1 MDKYREQLNKPV
13 VIAVLGGIAGL
24 ILGLIIGWGIWPVQW
39 YDAAISDVRRD
50 LQQDYLRMTIDSY
63 ARNGDQA
70 LAMQRWKE
78 LGDVGPELLS
88 DVQINQG
95 ATSAGDI
102 AKFNQL
108 VNAGAAP
115 AAPAGTQAP
124 GGVVATQP
132 AGAETV
138 QTPAPTAAPRSS
150 LLTIALVVLCVAML
164 VIAGALVYM
173 FVFRKGRP
181 SFSLA
186 GQAHQASRAAART
199 DYTALGEEAPVVQF
213 TTTYLAGD
221 ELYDDSFSI
230 DAPTGEFLGE
240 CGVGISET
248 VGVGEP
254 KKVTAFEVWLFDKN
268 DIQTVTKVLMSGYA
282 FNDPTIRQRLESKGE
297 PVLLMPDDQ
306 PIELETATLVL
317 RARVINMGYGSG
329 PLPPE
334 SYFENLTLELSIW
347 QKQLKV

>member
-1 MDKYREQLNKPV
+1 MDKYREQLNRPV

-39 YDAAISDVRRD
+39 YDAAVADLRRD

-63 ARNGDQA
+63 ARNDNRELA
-70 LAMQRWKE
+70 LQRWAE
-78 LGDVGPELLS
+78 LGDAAPEVLN
-88 DVQINQG
+88 DVQINPG
-95 ATSAGDI
+95 GTTPGDM
-102 AKFNQL
+102 AKFNAL
-108 VNAGAAP
+108 VSGGAAAPLGTP
-115 AAPAGTQAP
+115 APGAATLPPAGTEGAP
-124 GGVVATQP
+124 
-132 AGAETV
+132 
-138 QTPAPTAAPRSS
+138 APRSS
-150 LLTIALVVLCVAML
+150 LLTVALVVLCVAML
-164 VIAGALVYM
+164 VIAGALAYM
-173 FVFRKGRP
+173 FIFRKGRGGL
-181 SFSLA
+181 SLA
-186 GQAHQASRAAART
+186 GQAHQASRQTART
-199 DYTALGEEAPVVQF
+199 DYTALGEQPPVSQF

-230 DAPTGEFLGE
+230 DAPSGEFLGE

-282 FNDPTIRQRLESKGE
+282 FGDAGIRQRLESKGE
-297 PVLLMPDDQ
+297 PVLLVPGDA

-317 RARVINMGYGSG
+317 RARVMDMSYGSG

-334 SYFENLTLELSIW
+334 SYFERLTLELSIW
-347 QKQLKV
+347 QKQVQS

>member
-1 MDKYREQLNKPV
+1 MDKIRDQIKNPV
-13 VIAVLGGIAGL
+13 VIAVLGGIVGL
-24 ILGLIIGWGIWPVQW
+24 ILGLVIGWGIWPVQW
-39 YDAAISDVRRD
+39 YDAAVTDLRQD
-50 LQQDYLRMTIDSY
+50 LQQDYLRMTIDSF
-63 ARNGDQA
+63 AKNNNLAQAQERWQA
-70 LAMQRWKE
+70 L
-78 LGDVGPELLS
+78 GDNREEILS
-88 DVQINQG
+88 DVQIDPRSV
-95 ATSAGDI
+95 TPGDI
-102 AKFNQL
+102 AKFTAQ
-108 VNAGAAP
+108 VAGSVAAP
-115 AAPAGTQAP
+115 TVNG
-124 GGVVATQP
+124 TQP

-138 QTPAPTAAPRSS
+138 PTEAPATGQRSS

-164 VIAGALVYM
+164 VIAGALAYM
-173 FVFRKGRP
+173 FIFRKGRGGL
-181 SFSLA
+181 SLA
-186 GQAHQASRAAART
+186 GQAHQASRQAVKT
-199 DYTALGEEAPVVQF
+199 DYTALGEQAPVIQF

-282 FNDPTIRQRLESKGE
+282 FNDATIRQRLESKGE
-297 PVLLMPDDQ
+297 PVLIMPGDA

-317 RARVINMGYGSG
+317 RAKVMEMGYGSG

-334 SYFENLTLELSIW
+334 SYFDRLTLELSIW
-347 QKQLKV
+347 QKQLQA

>member
-24 ILGLIIGWGIWPVQW
+24 ILGLIIAWGIWPAEW
-39 YDAAISDVRRD
+39 YDAAITHLRSD

-63 ARNGDQA
+63 ARNDNRELA
-70 LAMQRWKE
+70 LQRWAE
-78 LGDVGPELLS
+78 LGDAAPEVLS
-88 DVQINQG
+88 DVQINPG
-95 ATSAGDI
+95 ATTPGDI
-102 AKFNQL
+102 AKFSNL
-108 VNAGAAP
+108 IPGGV
-115 AAPAGTQAP
+115 AAPAGTQSP
-124 GGVVATQP
+124 GAVTQP
-132 AGAETV
+132 PTGAETV
-138 QTPAPTAAPRSS
+138 PTEEAAAPRSS
-150 LLTIALVVLCVAML
+150 LLTVALVVLCVAML
-164 VIAGALVYM
+164 VIAGALAYM
-173 FVFRKGRP
+173 FIFRKGRGGL
-181 SFSLA
+181 SLA
-186 GQAHQASRAAART
+186 GQAHQASRQTART
-199 DYTALGEEAPVVQF
+199 DYTALGEQAPVIQF

-230 DAPTGEFLGE
+230 DAPSGEFLGE

-282 FNDPTIRQRLESKGE
+282 FNDAAIRQRLESKGE
-297 PVLLMPDDQ
+297 PVLLVPGEA

-317 RARVINMGYGSG
+317 RARVMDMSYGAG

-334 SYFENLTLELSIW
+334 SYFERLTLELSIW
-347 QKQLKV
+347 QKQVQS